1 MYTELV
7 SEDNLQAATI
17 SVITLNSRSKNYAST
32 YMPCW
37 LHAYIGGTTSSAS
50 CTHNSENNVTSK
62 VVEPINGKFHQN
74 QPTVEEGIHMNFRR
88 RLAQLYIDDP
98 IDMNLRRR

>member
-1 MYTELV
+1 MRVRKKTNVAGYIV
-7 SEDNLQAATI
+7 VMHWHQP
-17 SVITLNSRSKNYAST
+17 YAST

-74 QPTVEEGIHMNFRR
+74 QPTAEEGIHMNFRR